1 MGEKV
6 MNMHF
11 SDAVRPTVVAAA
23 TLMALAA
30 GPAQSGAW
38 VCTHGHSGTVEYP
51 SNLVTEEGLHIGWGL
66 DFALK
71 PSKINWVHYAPAAVL
86 GEKIRYIGLQFATG
100 SADAVVDNV
109 HVWDLNARRYRF
121 DDLGWSGGSQIKIL
135 DLGSFQTFQVIGLS
149 IGVWSGVE
157 MMDHSFEINGVCVYT
172 GP

>member
-1 MGEKV
+1 

-11 SDAVRPTVVAAA
+11 SDAVRPTLVATA

-30 GPAQSGAW
+30 GPAQAGAW

-86 GEKIRYIGLQFATG
+86 GKKYATSDCSSPPG
-100 SADAVVDNV
+100 ALTP
-109 HVWDLNARRYRF
+109 WWTMCMF
-121 DDLGWSGGSQIKIL
+121 G
-135 DLGSFQTFQVIGLS
+135 T
-149 IGVWSGVE
+149 
-157 MMDHSFEINGVCVYT
+157 
-172 GP
+172 